1 MTTIQMATPVTAETD
16 ATREAQEARWIAW
29 KSKGAADDR
38 VTQRRVRIAF
48 AVVLI
53 VFVCVTLAVLL

>member
-1 MTTIQMATPVTAETD
+1 MATLVVAETED
-16 ATREAQEARWIAW
+16 TRDAQETRWVAW
-29 KSKGAADDR
+29 KSKAAADDR